1 MTVSLR
7 TLAAIYYFAHRLCH
21 MDGDL
26 QGEETDV
33 VVDFL
38 ESFREMTDENL
49 EKIFALADDLD
60 DETALALI
68 DKLDDDG
75 KKQVGEFFLKLISAD
90 GLISEEE
97 EDLFNQIKE
106 RCGLQ
111 ASVFDSDAF
120 WQRLWNAE
128 PKDSGTEEEE
138 VVKVVEDDEK
148 VDDVKVVEW
157 VEVEEEESEE
167 DAGEEAGDA
176 IIPAFLVVNYN
187 GVGTMQQSEHE
198 DWSTLGD
205 ELASWIRARRV
216 EVVRFTPPLNAI
228 SEKLNLLGRHLVF
241 MIARGQ
247 IDMTVGDNMPATIL
261 YGAGEP
267 LYGDIAFA
275 LETDG
280 DYEIEG
286 FRTFSLFQEAM
297 QAINEAVD
305 GLIELPDVTF
315 GGQEEETEEE
325 VWPDEADG
333 VPYNMDWETI
343 HDMFDEEDQAVGLAA
358 LHGDAAALAKYARMY
373 RENHSYYESL
383 LEIQETDW
391 EAYAEEYNLGRTL
404 YLEEKYEE
412 AIPHFLKAAKRGNEY
427 AMFALGLCWDEL
439 NDYSGDR
446 SEDECLL
453 GEFEWYLKAA
463 VNQHP
468 EAHYKIG
475 AAYYKGWVPDEEGT
489 FESDEKDYESAAF
502 WFHQGVVLEDS
513 DCANHLASMYQDGEG
528 VEKDE
533 VKAVELYRKA
543 LEFNPDNFI
552 AQFNLGLCYEKGRGI
567 PASDDEAAK
576 WFWKAKDKFNEAK
589 SRYAMIRYDQNPGD
603 STAIALL
610 KEAAAHY
617 SYSARDALDQL
628 GIKY

>member
-33 VVDFL
+33 VFDFL

-97 EDLFNQIKE
+97 EDLFDQIKE

-148 VDDVKVVEW
+148 EDDVKVVEW

-216 EVVRFTPPLNAI
+216 EVVRFTPRLNAL
-228 SEKLNLLGRHLVF
+228 SEKLDLFGRHLVF
-241 MIARGQ
+241 MIARGYE
-247 IDMTVGDNMPATIL
+247 DTTVGDNAPATIL

-267 LYGDIAFA
+267 LYGDIVFA

-305 GLIELPDVTF
+305 GLIRLPEVTF

-333 VPYNMDWETI
+333 VPYNMDWESI
-343 HDMFDEEDQAVGLAA
+343 HDMFNEEDQTVGLAA
-358 LHGDAAALAKYARMY
+358 LHGDASALAKYARMY
-373 RENHSYYESL
+373 RDIAVYYSTLLKIQVDES
-383 LEIQETDW
+383 EE
-391 EAYAEEYNLGRTL
+391 YAEEYNLGRTL
-404 YLEEKYEE
+404 YLEDKYEE

-427 AMFALGLCWDEL
+427 AMYGLGLCWEGL
-439 NDYSGDR
+439 NDSEDW

-453 GEFEWYLKAA
+453 RKFEWYLKAA
-463 VNQHP
+463 VNLHP
-468 EAHYKIG
+468 AAQYKMG
-475 AAYYKGWVPDEEGT
+475 LAYYSGWVPDEEGT
-489 FESDEKDYESAAF
+489 MDSEEDYESAAF
-502 WFHQGVVLEDS
+502 WFHEGVLMEDS
-513 DCANHLASMYQDGEG
+513 DCANYLATMYQDGEG

-533 VKAVELYRKA
+533 VKAVELFRKA
-543 LEFNPDNFI
+543 LEFNPDNPI
-552 AQFNLGLCYEKGRGI
+552 AQFNLGLCYEKGRGV

-576 WFWKAKDKFNEAK
+576 WFWKAKDKFSEAK
-589 SRYAMIRYDQNPGD
+589 ARYAIIRYNQNPGD
-603 STAIALL
+603 RFAIELL
-610 KEAAAHY
+610 KEAAGDY
-617 SYSARDALDQL
+617 NNTARKALDQL